1 MMTAM
6 YDGLYVY
13 LCRKESL
20 LKYFEQILT
29 SLCFVRG
36 AKEYTPIQPSS
47 FLLCADQKRGRP
59 LLYEGIRRRGDLVVC
74 LFLVHV

>member
-20 LKYFEQILT
+20 LKYFEQIFIT
-29 SLCFVRG
+29 LCFVRG
-36 AKEYTPIQPSS
+36 AEDMQDHQSS
-47 FLLCADQKRGRP
+47 F
-59 LLYEGIRRRGDLVVC
+59 
-74 LFLVHV
+74 